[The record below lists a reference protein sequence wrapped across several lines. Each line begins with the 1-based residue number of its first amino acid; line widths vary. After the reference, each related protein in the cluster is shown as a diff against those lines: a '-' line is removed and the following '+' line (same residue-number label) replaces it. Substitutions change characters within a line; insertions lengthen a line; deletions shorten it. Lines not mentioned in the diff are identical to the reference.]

1 MGSLGPVLGRKAIL
15 AAACAAC
22 VAAPATAHAD
32 ADPASDILP
41 TQNVF
46 YPYQPRISEGL
57 KADLRGATAAAKKAG
72 YPIKVAI
79 IATAADLGG
88 VPQLFNKP
96 TQYAGYLGREI
107 SFNQKSQPL
116 LVVMPAGIGTF
127 QAGPK
132 ASGAIADIEVEDGG
146 DALARAALEGVSKL
160 AAASGHPIKGYKP
173 DDSGGSSSAVFFVI
187 PVVLLVLVLAVMSY
201 RRAGREDEEPE
212 TAG

>member
-1 MGSLGPVLGRKAIL
+1 MV
-15 AAACAAC
+15 AACAAC
-22 VAAPATAHAD
+22 LAAPQAAHAD

-46 YPYQPRISEGL
+46 YPYQPRISESL

-72 YPIKVAI
+72 YPIMVAI

-107 SFNQKSQPL
+107 SFNQKEQPL
-116 LVVMPAGIGTF
+116 LVVMPAGLGTF

-132 ASGAIADIEVEDGG
+132 ASSAIADVEVEDGADG
-146 DALARAALEGVSKL
+146 LARTALAGVSKL
-160 AAASGHPIKGYKP
+160 SAAAGHPIKGYKP

-187 PVVLLVLVLAVMSY
+187 PVALLVIALAVVSY
-201 RRAGREDEEPE
+201 RRAGREDEED
-212 TAG
+212 AA

>member
-1 MGSLGPVLGRKAIL
+1 MV
-15 AAACAAC
+15 AACAAC
-22 VAAPATAHAD
+22 LAAPQAAQAD

-41 TQNVF
+41 TVNVF
-46 YPYQPRISEGL
+46 YPYQPKVADDL
-57 KADLRGATAAAKKAG
+57 KADLNGATAAAKKAG

-116 LVVMPAGIGTF
+116 LVVMPAGLGTF

-132 ASGAIADIEVEDGG
+132 ASGAIAGVEVEDGADG
-146 DALARAALEGVSKL
+146 LARTALEGVSKL
-160 AAASGHPIKGYKP
+160 SAAAGHPIKGYKP
-173 DDSGGSSSAVFFVI
+173 DDSGGGSSAVFFVI
-187 PVVLLVLVLAVMSY
+187 PVALLVNVLAVVSY
-201 RRAGREDEEPE
+201 RRAGREDAEEPE
-212 TAG
+212 AAA